1 MIHWFF
7 IVYWSILALVVILFW
22 ITEFSIMRF
31 SGKKKKS
38 EWKRS
43 KERVSHIYK
52 NYDYESYRNRPYS
65 LKK

>member
-1 MIHWFF
+1 MK
-7 IVYWSILALVVILFW
+7 LG
-22 ITEFSIMRF
+22 
-31 SGKKKKS
+31 GKKKKS